1 MVGAWTPFAG
11 DIRFDGARLD
21 QWDAE
26 ARGSFTGY
34 LPQDVELFEGTIA
47 ENIARFDPDASSQA
61 IIEAA
66 MAANVH
72 TMILNMEKGYDTPIG
87 EGGYVLSAGQ
97 RQRIGLARALYG
109 NPFLVVLDE
118 PNSNLDAEGEAA
130 LGRAIQ
136 AVKQRN
142 GIVILIAH
150 RSSALANVDVLAVID
165 AGRMRHFGPKDD
177 VIRQLKNEA
186 AQIDPRTMG
195 LKRAGVGA

>member
-1 MVGAWTPFAG
+1 
-11 DIRFDGARLD
+11 
-21 QWDAE
+21 
-26 ARGSFTGY
+26 
-34 LPQDVELFEGTIA
+34 
-47 ENIARFDPDASSQA
+47 
-61 IIEAA
+61 

-136 AVKQRN
+136 AVKQRA